1 MKPLFKKNVINGQKC
16 SPAKCTEFALRA
28 VDSIMMT
35 GFSSTEELYSLLK
48 VNCMGSDLIIDE
60 ALRELANTY
69 NNRAAK
75 DAELLHKQDSFQG
88 LKESYITN
96 IVLMDDK
103 LKMIADIRSYIAM
116 QKISEKELQELPINT
131 EPEELIED
139 ASSIISSIAAA
150 VPEVKRPIPM
160 LKEKKSW

>member
-1 MKPLFKKNVINGQKC
+1 MKLFKKNIINGQKC
-16 SPAKCTEFALRA
+16 SPAKCTELALRA

-60 ALRELANTY
+60 ALRELANSY

-75 DAELLHKQDSFQG
+75 DAELLHQQGSFQG

-116 QKISEKELQELPINT
+116 QKISEKELKELPIND
-131 EPEELIED
+131 EPEDMIED
-139 ASSIISSIAAA
+139 VSTVISSIAAA
-150 VPEVKRPIPM
+150 LPEAGKSSSKFKF
-160 LKEKKSW
+160 KENKA

>member
-1 MKPLFKKNVINGQKC
+1 MKPLFRKNVINGENV
-16 SPAKCTEFALRA
+16 SPAKCTELALRA

-60 ALRELANTY
+60 ALRELANSY
-69 NNRAAK
+69 NTRAAK
-75 DAELLHKQDSFQG
+75 DAELLHRQNSFQG

-116 QKISEKELQELPINT
+116 QKVSEKELKELPIND
-131 EPEELIED
+131 EPEDMIED
-139 ASSIISSIAAA
+139 VTSIVSSIAAA
-150 VPEVKRPIPM
+150 VPEVKKPIPM
-160 LKEKKSW
+160 LKENKS

>member
-1 MKPLFKKNVINGQKC
+1 MKPLFRKNVINGENV
-16 SPAKCTEFALRA
+16 SPAKCTELALRA

-60 ALRELANTY
+60 ALRELASSYNT
-69 NNRAAK
+69 RAAK
-75 DAELLHKQDSFQG
+75 DAELLHRQDSIQA

-103 LKMIADIRSYIAM
+103 LKMIADVRSYIAM
-116 QKISEKELQELPINT
+116 QKVSEKELKELPIND
-131 EPEELIED
+131 EPEDMIED
-139 ASSIISSIAAA
+139 ATSIVSSIAAA
-150 VPEVKRPIPM
+150 VPEVKKPIPM
-160 LKEKKSW
+160 LKEKKL

>member
-1 MKPLFKKNVINGQKC
+1 
-16 SPAKCTEFALRA
+16 
-28 VDSIMMT
+28 MMT

-60 ALRELANTY
+60 ALRELANVY

-160 LKEKKSW
+160 LKEKKS

>member
-1 MKPLFKKNVINGQKC
+1 MKPLFRKNVINGQNV
-16 SPAKCTEFALRA
+16 SPAKCTELALRA

-150 VPEVKRPIPM
+150 VPEVKRSIPM
-160 LKEKKSW
+160 LKEKKS